1 MCSAKFWL
9 IAFDKAIQII
19 NSLGIEGN
27 RYADNCSAIFGGNRV
42 DHLLIRLEKML
53 QNLTGWGRECGLR
66 FNPEKT
72 VAVLFTRKR
81 KEPTNFVCFEGKMLP
96 YSDNVRYLGVDLD
109 SKLHWKIHINNKI
122 KLAKRALMSIANVTQ
137 NSFGP
142 SPKLMRWTYNGIIKP
157 M

>member
-1 MCSAKFWL
+1 
-9 IAFDKAIQII
+9 
-19 NSLGIEGN
+19 
-27 RYADNCSAIFGGNRV
+27 
-42 DHLLIRLEKML
+42 ML

>member
-1 MCSAKFWL
+1 
-9 IAFDKAIQII
+9 
-19 NSLGIEGN
+19 
-27 RYADNCSAIFGGNRV
+27 
-42 DHLLIRLEKML
+42 ML
-53 QNLTGWGRECGLR
+53 QNLTGWGRESGLR

-72 VAVLFTRKR
+72 VAVLFTRKD
-81 KEPTNFVCFEGKMLP
+81 PTNFVCFEGKMLP

-142 SPKLMRWTYNGIIKP
+142 SPKLMHWTYNGIIKP

>member
-19 NSLGIEGN
+19 NTLGIEGN
-27 RYADNCSAIFGGNRV
+27 GYADSCSAIFGGNRV
-42 DHLLIRLEKML
+42 DHLVIRLEKML
-53 QNLTGWGRECGLR
+53 
-66 FNPEKT
+66 
-72 VAVLFTRKR
+72 
-81 KEPTNFVCFEGKMLP
+81 EGKMLP

-109 SKLHWKIHINNKI
+109 SKLHWKVHINNKI